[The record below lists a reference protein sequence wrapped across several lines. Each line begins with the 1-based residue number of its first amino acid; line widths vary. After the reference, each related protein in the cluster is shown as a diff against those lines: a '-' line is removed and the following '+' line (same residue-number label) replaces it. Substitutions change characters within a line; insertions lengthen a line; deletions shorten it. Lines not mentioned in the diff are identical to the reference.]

1 MALHQEGDKL
11 QQLSDGSQQSFH
23 PPSEAPQVRG
33 GQQHLEMGGYT
44 LAGIYLGL
52 RDYVASTLHL
62 RAALHIQPTFSHA
75 LSALKLLRC
84 SLKFKEEQ
92 GFLKRKVQPCV

>member
-1 MALHQEGDKL
+1 MHTRTHASTHTCTHTYTHTNTHTQPVG
-11 QQLSDGSQQSFH
+11 H
-23 PPSEAPQVRG
+23 
-33 GQQHLEMGGYT
+33 YT